1 MMAPENAGD
10 KHPVKNGCDAV
21 SDSSSSR
28 VSSPEEM
35 LGEGAFKAPAAPASH
50 DKPVAL

>member
-1 MMAPENAGD
+1 MAPEKVGD
-10 KHPVKNGCDAV
+10 KHPVKNGCDAD

-28 VSSPEEM
+28 VSSPEDM
-35 LGEGAFKAPAAPASH
+35 LGEDAFKAPAAAASH